1 MSLQRYLISLTR
13 PARYA
18 VESLSYRMFGDTTKL
33 AELRNSNQG
42 KPMLVVGNGPSLN
55 RTPLDEFAGVPSIGM
70 NKIDMIFPRTA
81 WRPTLI
87 VCLNNIVAQQHQDSF
102 AASEIPVLVAW
113 KARRLIRS
121 GNRQRLTYFE
131 TKSKNAFST
140 DLMRGFGGSATVTY
154 IALQLAYWSGADPVV
169 LLGVDHS
176 FKFSGPRA
184 TYQKRSGPDENHFD
198 PNYFKSGTVWVRR
211 TLCKVRLITSLRE
224 TLSSRVEGEYST
236 QPWTGSSKYSIRFPS
251 SGHSS
256 SLDLEQ
262 THDDGNNQANAQIFG
277 RMRQKHAW
285 PATLSQLAHQ
295 VGALAEI

>member
-198 PNYFKSGTVWVRR
+198 PNYFKSGTVWGTPDLVQSEIDYQLARDAFESGGRR
-211 TLCKVRLITSLRE
+211 IFDATVDGKLEVFDKISIERALELTRL
-224 TLSSRVEGEYST
+224 G
-236 QPWTGSSKYSIRFPS
+236 
-251 SGHSS
+251 
-256 SLDLEQ
+256 
-262 THDDGNNQANAQIFG
+262 ANA
-277 RMRQKHAW
+277 
-285 PATLSQLAHQ
+285 
-295 VGALAEI
+295 